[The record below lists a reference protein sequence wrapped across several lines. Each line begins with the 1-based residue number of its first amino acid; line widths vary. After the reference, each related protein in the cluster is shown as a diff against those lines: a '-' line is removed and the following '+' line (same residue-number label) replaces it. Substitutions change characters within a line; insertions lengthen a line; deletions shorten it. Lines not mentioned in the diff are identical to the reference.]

1 MKNNKIINI
10 RGNKMNEI
18 KEIKKENKTDNK
30 ILSTLKIIF
39 DNILNTMDFKIID
52 SFGKDF
58 TFEYI
63 GNKENFD
70 TMITRLSNYAKSNR
84 LDFTMHK
91 IVNDDNVYYIENTHI
106 GQILN
111 FLKSNKI
118 KKATNTTFF
127 DEIYKILKYS
137 YCSYVGDGKIN
148 GYKLYAID
156 LPYYLKDEQQQNFLN
171 RLQNIFNMYYNNVSF
186 MFSRKDYA
194 PEIKTVWLAIKT
206 SNEQKIKKQK

>member
-1 MKNNKIINI
+1 
-10 RGNKMNEI
+10 MNEI

-39 DNILNTMDFKIID
+39 NNILNTMDFKIID
-52 SFGKDF
+52 NIDNDF
-58 TFEYI
+58 VFEYI

-70 TMITRLSNYAKSNR
+70 TMFKRLVAYANNNKNYFDINKSLN
-84 LDFTMHK
+84 T
-91 IVNDDNVYYIENTHI
+91 DNVYHI
-106 GQILN
+106 RNIHTIILN
-111 FLKSNKI
+111 FLKNNKI

-127 DEIYKILKYS
+127 DNIYYILQYS
-137 YCSYVGDGKIN
+137 FCSYVGNGKIN

-171 RLQNIFNMYYNNVSF
+171 ELQNIFNMYYNNVSF
-186 MFSRKDYA
+186 MFSRKEYA

-206 SNEQKIKKQK
+206 SNENKIKKQK